1 MEEQNFPSTVVL
13 KIPNTKLTLRFSL
26 HRWRLYLQQQQ
37 EEGDSV
43 FLTRLKLVH
52 SHFPH
57 TNTHAHNRASEIQ
70 ILFKNSAILASTPND
85 LFWGHSCQCCCEC
98 VLLYF
103 DELLNKTTTTASA
116 TTVVAAT

>member
-1 MEEQNFPSTVVL
+1 
-13 KIPNTKLTLRFSL
+13 
-26 HRWRLYLQQQQ
+26 
-37 EEGDSV
+37 
-43 FLTRLKLVH
+43 LTRLKLVH

-70 ILFKNSAILASTPND
+70 ILFKNSAILASTSND

-103 DELLNKTTTTASA
+103 DELLNKTTTTTASA
-116 TTVVAAT
+116 KTVVAVTQFQAKKIVSTCPVLLQPFILG